1 MPKEK
6 REELMGKA
14 MTELDGIESYLR
26 QVWPDDR
33 PAPTNKNDED
43 YWLHT
48 VYTTA
53 MVHLADL
60 RLDLEGLSL

>member
-6 REELMGKA
+6 REELMEKA

-26 QVWPDDR
+26 QVWPDNK
-33 PAPTNKNDED
+33 PGPTSKNDED
-43 YWLHT
+43 YWLYL
-48 VYTTA
+48 VYTSA
-53 MVHLADL
+53 SVHLADL